1 MDTIPDYFKT
11 HCTRWTDFGYIA
23 IAYLYSFYI
32 TFRAVLANGIQTIL
46 QPNWAIPVN
55 RGTPPRRSKLINL
68 KGQKHG
74 FLEG

>member
-1 MDTIPDYFKT
+1 MLE
-11 HCTRWTDFGYIA
+11 A
-23 IAYLYSFYI
+23 IEVEKYTKNTNLDCG
-32 TFRAVLANGIQTIL
+32 LK
-46 QPNWAIPVN
+46 WAIPVN